1 MQLYQGINRYICLQA
16 NKCEVSIF
24 IMNVEQYLLRSRRK
38 RDSLKHVYIVY
49 FHVQKDWKGEK
60 RNAIDSCFS
69 VSETKD
75 STVGLTYGNILYYM

>member
-1 MQLYQGINRYICLQA
+1 MQLYQGINRYVCLQA

-49 FHVQKDWKGEK
+49 FHVQKD
-60 RNAIDSCFS
+60 
-69 VSETKD
+69 
-75 STVGLTYGNILYYM
+75 

>member
-38 RDSLKHVYIVY
+38 RVPQTRLYCLFSCTEGLKRR
-49 FHVQKDWKGEK
+49 KKK
-60 RNAIDSCFS
+60 CN
-69 VSETKD
+69 
-75 STVGLTYGNILYYM
+75 